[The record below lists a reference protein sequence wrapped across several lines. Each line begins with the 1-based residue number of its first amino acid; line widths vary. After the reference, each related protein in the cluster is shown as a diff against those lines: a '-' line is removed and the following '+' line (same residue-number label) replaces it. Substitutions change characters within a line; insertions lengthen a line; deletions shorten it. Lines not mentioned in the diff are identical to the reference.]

1 MWKCRPNFK
10 TASAGWIYADGA
22 HHSGYSYSVTTE
34 HMEDLAEVAGV
45 ESVVIDANTELRR
58 FKQELLQNEIYY
70 HLAPG
75 LRFL

>member
-1 MWKCRPNFK
+1 MEVCRPDFK
-10 TASAGWIYADGA
+10 TACAAWIYAGGA
-22 HHSGYSYSVTTE
+22 QHSGYSYSVTTE

-70 HLAPG
+70 RLAPG
-75 LRFL
+75 LRSL